1 MDRNVLGRG
10 LLLCALS
17 GLASGCSDELSL
29 AEASPPETQI
39 EGYEIVLDGAPD
51 EAFSDLAEEALQVYR
66 LEENGAQSRAFL
78 RRRAEGDIET
88 LVKMLKSQGYYEGT
102 ASIELSPPEAEEVT
116 VTLHVIPGPRYELA
130 AHDFQLVEVEDTP
143 PPLDA
148 KALGSPVGGPA
159 VAQDIVTAEDAAVGE
174 LQRRGFAYARFL
186 GRDAVADP
194 AAHTIEVQSSFQV
207 GRHYTFGDVTF
218 DNITVVEDE
227 YLRTY
232 INWEPGETFSQA
244 KLRDYQRELS
254 DTGLFTAVSA
264 DTPENAPKSRA
275 LPITVSG
282 EPRPPRT
289 VSAGLYY
296 DTTDGV
302 LVKGSLA
309 HRNLFG
315 RNEQG
320 SVALEAGLDTQRLQ
334 FSYLEPQFKRDGQS
348 LVGGLE
354 LRNEDIDAYEE
365 QGGTLTLGIE
375 RELSDVWTVGA
386 GGLVEVSRIKD
397 EGETSDAFLGGIPV
411 FVRYDDTDD
420 LLDPREGIRFRVSA
434 TPFGGEYND
443 EGTTFLTL
451 DGNASTYVPLDE
463 ERKYVLA
470 LRGRLASILAENLDR
485 VPPTRRLYAGG
496 GGSIR
501 GYGTDMVGPLDDDGD
516 PVGGLSAME
525 VGAEMRAQ
533 VWGDIGVV
541 AFLEAGS
548 VSPESYPDFD
558 DGVQTAAGI
567 GGRYYSPVGP
577 IRFDIGVPLNPRDD
591 DDDFQLYFSIGQ
603 AF

>member
-1 MDRNVLGRG
+1 M
-10 LLLCALS
+10 S

-39 EGYEIVLDGAPD
+39 DSYEIVLDGAPSED
-51 EAFSDLAEEALQVYR
+51 FSDLAEEALQTYR

-88 LVKMLKSQGYYEGT
+88 IVKMLKSQGYYEGT

-116 VTLHVIPGPRYELA
+116 VTLHVIPGPRYDLA
-130 AHDFQLVEVEDTP
+130 AHDFQLIEVDDTP

-148 KALGSPVGGPA
+148 KALGSPVGEPA
-159 VAQDIVTAEDAAVGE
+159 VAARIVGAEDAAVGL
-174 LQRRGFAYARFL
+174 LQRKGFAYAKFL

-232 INWEPGETFSQA
+232 INWDPDETFSQA
-244 KLRDYQRELS
+244 KLREYQKELS
-254 DTGLFTAVSA
+254 NTGLFTAVSA
-264 DTPENAPKSRA
+264 DTPEKAPKSRA
-275 LPITVSG
+275 LPITVTG
-282 EPRPPRT
+282 EARPPRT
-289 VSAGLYY
+289 ASAGLYY

-302 LVKGSLA
+302 LVQGSLA

-320 SVALEAGLDTQRLQ
+320 AVTLEAGVDTQRLE
-334 FSYLEPQFKRDGQS
+334 FTYLEPQFKRDGQN

-365 QGGTLTLGIE
+365 TGGTLTLGVE

-386 GGLVEVSRIKD
+386 GGLLEISRIQD
-397 EGETSDAFLGGIPV
+397 DGEDSDAFLGGIPA

-420 LLDPREGIRFRVSA
+420 LLDPREGIRFRINA
-434 TPFGGEYND
+434 TPIGGEYND
-443 EGTTFLTL
+443 ESTAFLVL

-463 ERKYVLA
+463 HRKYVLA
-470 LRGRLASILAENLDR
+470 LHGRLATILAEDLDR

-501 GYGTDMVGPLDDDGD
+501 GYGTDMVGPLDDNGD

-525 VGAEMRAQ
+525 LGAEMRAQ
-533 VWGDIGVV
+533 VYGDFGVV
-541 AFLEAGS
+541 GFLDAGS
-548 VSPESYPDFD
+548 VSTEAYPDFD
-558 DGVQTAAGI
+558 DGVQVSAGV

-577 IRFDIGVPLNPRDD
+577 IRFDIGVPLNPRDS